1 VLLVVGLG
9 NPGPT
14 YARNR
19 HNIGFRVVTA
29 FREAVGLERFA
40 REGDAEVSRG
50 RRRGRPVVLVKPLSY
65 MNRSGG
71 VVEAV
76 MRAERVT
83 TEELL
88 VVVDDIYLP
97 AGRLRLRRQGGDGG
111 HNGLRSILDVL
122 GDGGFARLRIGVGAP
137 PPNQDMKE
145 WVLTDF
151 APEEE
156 PVMEDATRG
165 AVAILDAVLS
175 DGVDLAMNRFNR
187 TERVKEA
194 NEANEAEKAA
204 DDGHADPSNPP
215 SSTNRA
221 ADKRGSMEVSS

>member
-1 VLLVVGLG
+1 MLLVVGLG

-29 FREAVGLERFA
+29 FREAAGLERFV

-50 RRRGRPVVLVKPLSY
+50 RRRGRPVMLVKPLAY

-71 VVEAV
+71 VVESV
-76 MRAERVT
+76 MREARVT
-83 TEELL
+83 TDELL

-97 AGRLRLRRQGGDGG
+97 TGRLRLRRQGGDGG
-111 HNGLRSILDVL
+111 HNGLRSLLDAL
-122 GDGGFARLRIGVGAP
+122 GDEGFARLRIGVGGP

-151 APEEE
+151 TAEEE
-156 PVMEDATRG
+156 PVVEEAIRG

-175 DGVDLAMNRFNR
+175 DGVDVAMNRFNR
-187 TERVKEA
+187 TEKVK
-194 NEANEAEKAA
+194 EAEKAA
-204 DDGHADPSNPP
+204 DDGNAGPSNP
-215 SSTNRA
+215 SNQA
-221 ADKRGSMEVSS
+221 ADRRGSMEVSS